1 MCDKRKTTQTQTKNT
16 FFPGYLKPSNIRSIK
31 LTQSGFSKKKIK
43 AKITNIA
50 THYSRQQKHISVFE
64 KRNMKKLRFERG
76 NGMKV
81 KELNNTIRHMVIDDE
96 TILLEGRGRK

>member
-31 LTQSGFSKKKIK
+31 LTQSGFSKKIK

-64 KRNMKKLRFERG
+64 KRKMKKLRFERG

-81 KELNNTIRHMVIDDE
+81 KELNTTIRHMVIDDE